1 MDVTKEEDIAR
12 AAAEVEGLFGPQCVR
27 LLFNVSGVL
36 HAEKSLAQV
45 SSGTLHSH
53 FLVNA
58 FGPILTTKHFAGKKL
73 LYGAAPKREF
83 AEGPVRWEGSVV
95 ANMSARTGSIG
106 DNRLGGWYS
115 YRASKCELACQA
127 LLLISLT
134 PSRWLVPRQPH

>member
-1 MDVTKEEDIAR
+1 MDVTREDEIAR
-12 AAAEVEGLFGPQCVR
+12 AAGEVEGLFGPQSVR
-27 LLFNVSGVL
+27 LLFNVSGYL

-45 SSGTLHSH
+45 SEQTLRDH

-73 LYGAAPKREF
+73 LYSAQPKKEWT
-83 AEGPVRWEGSVV
+83 EGPVKMEGSVV

-115 YRASKCELACQA
+115 YRASKCGWSKCERSQL
-127 LLLISLT
+127 
-134 PSRWLVPRQPH
+134 